1 MIANFDEKSALASQA
16 MKAEMLEPDV
26 EYNLAVAWRDNRD
39 EKALDRLIRA
49 YMRLAISTAS
59 KFRRYGTPQNDLVQ
73 EAAVG
78 LMKVAEKYYPDRGVR
93 FSTYADW
100 WIKA

>member
-16 MKAEMLEPDV
+16 MKAEMLDPDV
-26 EYNLAVAWRDNRD
+26 EYKLAVAWRDNRD

-59 KFRRYGTPQNDLVQ
+59 KF
-73 EAAVG
+73 
-78 LMKVAEKYYPDRGVR
+78 
-93 FSTYADW
+93 
-100 WIKA
+100 